1 MCLHYSSWDKSK
13 EWTTDLPK
21 GEEITGLAIGSGWL
35 AAATSVNRLR
45 LFSLGGVQK
54 GLVEVGGQIVATSG
68 NEDLLFVAFHSGFG
82 KVTKLKLYFIATIL
96 SKLMLLCVCIIRT
109 ARHTMY
115 FLLIIPDPNWCWSVP
130 PDLQ

>member
-1 MCLHYSSWDKSK
+1 MLPSLIWVSKICIYFFFVFSKLMCLHYSSWDKSK

-82 KVTKLKLYFIATIL
+82 KVTKLKLYRIATIFF
-96 SKLMLLCVCIIRT
+96 KVNAFMC
-109 ARHTMY
+109 MY
-115 FLLIIPDPNWCWSVP
+115 N
-130 PDLQ
+130 